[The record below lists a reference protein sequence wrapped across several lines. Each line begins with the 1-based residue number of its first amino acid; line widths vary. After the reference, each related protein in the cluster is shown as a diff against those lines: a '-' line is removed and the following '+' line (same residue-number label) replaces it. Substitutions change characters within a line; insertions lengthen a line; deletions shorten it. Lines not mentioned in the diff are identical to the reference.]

1 MIRTNQSPCSV
12 LYLYFNLIIFNSYLY
27 DRLETCP
34 FSLTE
39 GTISLGRGTRDK
51 LEWVWIVNVKCLDN
65 FSARTAGSPSSSL
78 LPPSS
83 EYHLGPGIRDTRA
96 PNWFSEWGA
105 SAFNNTCISTKS
117 FAHVRHH
124 YTEAA

>member
-1 MIRTNQSPCSV
+1 MCSE
-12 LYLYFNLIIFNSYLY
+12 FG
-27 DRLETCP
+27 E
-34 FSLTE
+34 SLGQFDPLSTVPLP
-39 GTISLGRGTRDK
+39 ISLGRGTRDK

-105 SAFNNTCISTKS
+105 SAFNNTFIK
-117 FAHVRHH
+117 AER
-124 YTEAA
+124 AKRARLW